1 MIDTIRGS
9 AIPMLPSTNL
19 DTTERFYGVLGFE
32 RAARHPDYMV
42 LLLGDLE
49 LHFAWLG
56 DDPEMTLDPHANFAG
71 CYLRV
76 ENADLLH
83 EAWSQTPAAERMDE
97 IEDKPWGLR
106 EFHLVDPDG
115 NLLRIG
121 HLLGEPN
128 VA

>member
-1 MIDTIRGS
+1 MTDR
-9 AIPMLPSTNL
+9 AIPMLPSGDL
-19 DTTERFYGVLGFE
+19 DATEDFYAMLGFE
-32 RAARHPDYMV
+32 AAARHPDYLI
-42 LLLGDLE
+42 LLHGELE

-56 DDPEMTLDPHANFAG
+56 DDPDLVLDPRSNFAG
-71 CYLRV
+71 AYLRV
-76 ENADLLH
+76 QDADALH
-83 EAWSQTPAAERMDE
+83 DAWAQTSAAERMDE

-121 HLLGEPN
+121 HIISNQSN